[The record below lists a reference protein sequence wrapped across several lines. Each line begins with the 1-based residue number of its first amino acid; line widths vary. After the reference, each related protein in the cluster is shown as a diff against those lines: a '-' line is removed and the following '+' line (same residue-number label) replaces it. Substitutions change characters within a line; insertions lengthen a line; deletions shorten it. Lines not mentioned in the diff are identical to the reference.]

1 MWYNMYCRS
10 VYNIP
15 TKSQRKEKTVGNY
28 QNELEQFIYEVC
40 YHPMWEKASQYI
52 SEHPYVLDLSR
63 SRIKYPTSAY
73 LENLSLEFTCNIR
86 IAEDILSFD
95 AVTNCSIALIE
106 ETEWNCGNSD
116 IIQWL
121 TISCE
126 AKITDRLEHLKITNI
141 CPYQSDLHRAYMFC
155 IGGLSGHSIEERNT
169 FLESYGYPPLGT
181 KQKK

>member
-52 SEHPYVLDLSR
+52 SEHPYVLDLST
-63 SRIKYPTSAY
+63 SRIKFPTSAY

-95 AVTNCSIALIE
+95 AVTNCSIV
-106 ETEWNCGNSD
+106 WRPSCG
-116 IIQWL
+116 
-121 TISCE
+121 
-126 AKITDRLEHLKITNI
+126 
-141 CPYQSDLHRAYMFC
+141 LH
-155 IGGLSGHSIEERNT
+155 S
-169 FLESYGYPPLGT
+169 
-181 KQKK
+181 K